1 MHLYFVRERVDESF
15 ASLFHWTGSVRHFG
29 TDNGFANRGFCEH
42 LSILRT
48 VDFANFAKTFQPHPQ
63 TGSLDAQ
70 VCRATVGDTPLRGLQ
85 GGWLDRQ

>member
-1 MHLYFVRERVDESF
+1 
-15 ASLFHWTGSVRHFG
+15 
-29 TDNGFANRGFCEH
+29 